1 MKDYLVKALA
11 YNGQIRAYAVCS
23 TETIQEA
30 VKRQGTIRTSSAA
43 LGRVM
48 TAGVMMG
55 CMQKGEIKTN
65 IKINGGGPIGAILV
79 DANAKGEV
87 RGYVTNPKA
96 DVEAFEQ
103 GKLDVRSV
111 VGTDGTLTVI
121 KDLGLR
127 ENFSGQVP
135 LISGELAEDFTYYFA
150 ASEQTPSSVALGV
163 LVNPD
168 DTIKAAGGFIVQL
181 LPGTSEEVI
190 TKLENSL
197 ATFPPIS
204 RLIEQGLSPE
214 EIIEWLFGD
223 GNYTILEKMPVQ
235 FKCQCSRERIAGA
248 IVSLGKEEILGM
260 IEEDGKAEAHCHFC
274 NEFYEFDEEELSQL
288 CKEAK

>member
-11 YNGQIRAYAVCS
+11 FDGQIRAYAVCS

-30 VKRQGTIRTSSAA
+30 ITRQGTVRTSSAA

-65 IKINGGGPIGAILV
+65 IKINGSGPIGAILV

-96 DVEAFEQ
+96 DVEAREP
-103 GKLDVRSV
+103 GKLDVRGV

-121 KDLGLR
+121 RDLGLK

-150 ASEQTPSSVALGV
+150 VSEQIPSSVALGV

-168 DTIKAAGGFIVQL
+168 ETIKAAGGFIVQL
-181 LPGTSEEVI
+181 LPGTSDEVI

-204 RLIEQGLSPE
+204 RLIDQGLSPE
-214 EIIEWLFGD
+214 EIIEWLFGE
-223 GNYTILEKMPVQ
+223 GNYTILETMPIQ

-248 IVSLGKEEILGM
+248 IVSLGKEEIQGI

-274 NEFYEFDEEELSQL
+274 NEYYQFNAEELAQL
-288 CKEAK
+288 YSEAK

>member
-1 MKDYLVKALA
+1 MNDYLVKALA
-11 YNGQIRAYAVCS
+11 YDGQIRAYAVCT
-23 TETIQEA
+23 TETVQEA
-30 VKRQGTIRTSSAA
+30 VRRQETIRTSSAA
-43 LGRVM
+43 LGRAM

-55 CMQKGEIKTN
+55 SMQKGDIKTN

-79 DANAKGEV
+79 DANTIGDV

-96 DVEAFEQ
+96 DIESREP
-103 GKLDVRSV
+103 GKLDVRGV
-111 VGTDGTLTVI
+111 VGTEGTLTVI
-121 KDLGLR
+121 RDLGLK

-135 LISGELAEDFTYYFA
+135 IISGELAEDFTYYFA
-150 ASEQTPSSVALGV
+150 ISEQTPSSVALGV

-197 ATFPPIS
+197 ATFPPVS
-204 RLIEQGLSPE
+204 RLIDQGLSPE
-214 EIIEWLFGD
+214 EIIEWLFGE
-223 GNYTILEKMPVQ
+223 GNYTILEKMPIQ

-248 IVSLGKEEILGM
+248 IISLGKEEIGSI
-260 IEEDGKAEAHCHFC
+260 IEEDGKAEAHCQFC
-274 NEFYEFDEEELSQL
+274 NEFYQFDKEELTSL
-288 CKEAK
+288 YNESK